1 MLRPEALHS
10 TGRTRLKARS
20 SGALSRL
27 PKPLADALLTP
38 SREFSPTA
46 IWWWSGE
53 PLTRARLRWQLER
66 LVEGG
71 VWNLVVLNLA
81 PSGPLFGSD
90 ADDPPFLSEAWWEL
104 LDGVCEDAAS
114 LGARLWL
121 YDQLGFSGAD
131 LQARLVQER
140 GEFAGLW
147 LGERP
152 GGAIEERGFDY
163 LGVEA
168 CATLLDRIHGEV
180 ERRLGRWLGST
191 IAGFFQD
198 ELPALPTWSRG
209 FEVAFEAQHGYA
221 LDASL
226 LWEPG
231 VGGGRGDASGGG
243 ARARAAERAR
253 RDWQLTRAALAEEA
267 FFKPLNAWHDRHGL
281 ICGCDQQDPARAGRP
296 VEGAQLYADYART
309 HRWFG
314 APGSDHH
321 GDARI
326 HASLAHLYE
335 RPRVWIEAFHSS
347 GWGGTLEETFDWLVP
362 WLRGGATLYNPHAVY
377 ASTKAGWWEWAPPAT
392 DWRQPYW
399 RHHRVFAD
407 AVARLC
413 QTLSLGRHRCDFAV
427 LLPTA
432 DAQAG
437 ALPDGTVSEA
447 AAGAQRTYVELVG
460 DMAWFDQRP
469 GALDRIGRDAD
480 VIDDDSLQ
488 RAVID
493 AGGGAEEARLRVA
506 EEAYGAIVLPAC
518 TVVEDATAGRLAQF
532 AEAGGV
538 VVAVGGAPERAVG
551 AACADRGAVG
561 ADCGADGADRGADGA
576 PGLARL
582 RAAFERGLATVVP
595 EGDDAALAAALAA
608 VAAVAESD
616 APMLVR
622 EVDGTLVTF
631 LTAAA
636 PSATRVAVDAPEERG
651 VGFGWLHPQIDFD
664 RSRYAPAARVRVRGE
679 HAQALLVSPFDGSA
693 RVVAGAPAG
702 DGTSFEVPFDDGP
715 AALLLVPPAAAT
727 GAEAPVA
734 PPPVHATAPEADRS
748 ADAAMPETGP
758 PAGATLALPATW
770 ACELVPTLENDWGD
784 LACPAAPGAPPL
796 ERWAMRWRVER
807 DGEDGARD
815 GWADPAHDDAAPAS
829 GWAAAH
835 ATFGPGAS
843 WCGPAAPESLPDPS
857 RGDIAPA
864 DPGALAEAGTPAE
877 AGAPAEAGS
886 PDPAPADADVA
897 ADPAASPG
905 AAPSLPWREAVWS
918 RSRGIHKD
926 LLHQHGTLGPKGHV
940 PEEFLDFGAVG
951 AGEAVHVRAR
961 VTLPPETD
969 GVLAI
974 GAAAAKRLWL
984 DGAEL
989 ALDDAGHLA
998 FATFAIGTGCH
1009 LIDLR
1014 LTADDD
1020 LDHLRAHLAIVRADA
1035 VDRYRRPE
1043 WIAAVPAASGPAPG
1057 EPTPAPAAAA
1067 PGVPAPSEVAL
1078 DLPLRAKPGRAVVQV
1093 AAYAPCALRINGAVV
1108 GRQGGFDPYAE
1119 QDVPRV
1125 RRFDVTEALR
1135 AGDNE
1140 LAVELPAPA
1149 AGEPLPAVL
1158 VDAQIDDRVVC
1169 SGAGWRGR
1177 VGAEP
1182 TEIVARRAQA
1192 GDPASL
1198 HLTRR
1203 PHPLP
1208 GASWLD
1214 PDADDDSVLPLPLAV
1229 PRERIWSAGATP
1241 SEQGRVEWLRFAI
1254 PPGTTAIDVRA
1265 EGEATL
1271 FVDGAE
1277 QAGLTLDPSPRTRLG
1292 ALRIATRPGFER
1304 GAALLEPIRFEVGP
1318 GEIAL
1323 GDWERVG
1330 LPEYSGGLRYR
1341 ATVDLHD
1348 LAPGEPPA
1356 DPARSDAPPADA
1368 RSSTTLDLGAVRGTA
1383 EVRVNGV
1390 DCGTRICAPYRFDV
1404 TEALRNG
1411 ANDVDVLVL
1420 GTLGP
1425 YLDAVSPT
1433 HFVFDGQRTTGLCGP
1448 VTLYTTGSNND

>member
-1 MLRPEALHS
+1 MRRLGALHS
-10 TGRTRLKARS
+10 IGGTRPGARS
-20 SGALSRL
+20 SSTLSGL
-27 PKPLADALLTP
+27 PRPLADALLSP
-38 SREFSPTA
+38 SREFSPAA

-53 PLTRARLRWQLER
+53 PLTRERLRWQLER
-66 LVEGG
+66 FVDGG
-71 VWNLVVLNLA
+71 VWNLVILNLA

-104 LDGVCEDAAS
+104 LDGVCADAAS

-147 LGERP
+147 LGAR
-152 GGAIEERGFDY
+152 ADDALEERGFDY

-180 ERRLGRWLGST
+180 ERRLGRWLGTT

-198 ELPALPTWSRG
+198 ELPALPTWSR
-209 FEVAFEAQHGYA
+209 ELPAAFAAQHGYE
-221 LDASL
+221 LDRSL
-226 LWEPG
+226 LWQDG
-231 VGGGRGDASGGG
+231 VE
-243 ARARAAERAR
+243 AERAR
-253 RDWQLTRAALAEEA
+253 RDYHVTRAALAEEA
-267 FFKPLNAWHDRHGL
+267 FFKPLNAWHERHGL

-296 VEGAQLYADYART
+296 VEGVQLYADYPRT

-377 ASTKAGWWEWAPPAT
+377 ASTKGGWWEWAPPAT

-399 RHHRVFAD
+399 RHHRVLAD

-413 QTLSLGRHRCDFAV
+413 QTLSLGRHRCDVAI

-437 ALPDGTVSEA
+437 ALPDGTVAQHA
-447 AAGAQRTYVELVG
+447 AAAQRTYVELAG

-488 RAVID
+488 RAVVD
-493 AGGGAEEARLRVA
+493 AAGSGGAPSAAGAASAGGASSAGVARLRVA
-506 EEAYGAIVLPAC
+506 GEAYGAIVLPAC
-518 TVVEDATAGRLAQF
+518 TVLEDATAARLAEF

-538 VVAVGGAPERAVG
+538 VVAVGTAPERGVG
-551 AACADRGAVG
+551 VAA
-561 ADCGADGADRGADGA
+561 RGADDADGGADDADGGAGDAGGGADDA

-582 RAAFERGLATVVP
+582 RAAFDRGRATVVP
-595 EGDDAALAAALAA
+595 AGDDAALAAALA
-608 VAAVAESD
+608 VVPAVAESD

-622 EVDGTLVTF
+622 EVDGTLVAF

-651 VGFGWLHPQIDFD
+651 VGFGWLHPRIDFD
-664 RSRYAPAARVRVRGE
+664 RSRYAPSARVRVRGE
-679 HAQALLVSPFDGSA
+679 HASALLVSPFDGSA
-693 RVVAGAPAG
+693 RVVAGTPAG

-715 AALLLVPPAAAT
+715 AALLVVPPAAA
-727 GAEAPVA
+727 
-734 PPPVHATAPEADRS
+734 
-748 ADAAMPETGP
+748 
-758 PAGATLALPATW
+758 AGAPAPAATPTAGAREPAATPIANMPAPAATPTATPASGATVALPATW
-770 ACELVPTLENDWGD
+770 ACELVLTLENDWGD
-784 LACPAAPGAPPL
+784 LALPAASGAPPL
-796 ERWAMRWRVER
+796 ERWALRWRVER
-807 DGEDGARD
+807 DGEDGVRD
-815 GWADPAHDDAAPAS
+815 GWADPAHDDGSAGAGADDAAGAGADS
-829 GWAAAH
+829 AAGWQAAH
-835 ATFGPGAS
+835 ATFGPGAL
-843 WCGPAAPESLPDPS
+843 WCGPAAPATMPDPS
-857 RGDIAPA
+857 RGAEVGDAGGEPAPDPVDAAAPA
-864 DPGALAEAGTPAE
+864 
-877 AGAPAEAGS
+877 
-886 PDPAPADADVA
+886 
-897 ADPAASPG
+897 
-905 AAPSLPWREAVWS
+905 WREAIWS

-940 PEEFLDFGAVG
+940 PEEFLDLGPVR

-961 VTLPPETD
+961 VELPPD
-969 GVLAI
+969 AGGVLAI
-974 GAAAAKRLWL
+974 GAAAAKRLWI

-998 FATFAIGTGCH
+998 FAACALGTGRH

-1014 LTADDD
+1014 LTAEED
-1020 LDHLRAHLAIVRADA
+1020 LDHLRAHLAVVREEA
-1035 VDRYRRPE
+1035 VERYRRPE
-1043 WIAAVPAASGPAPG
+1043 WIAA
-1057 EPTPAPAAAA
+1057 AAAGSHGDA
-1067 PGVPAPSEVAL
+1067 TSELACDLSLREKPA
-1078 DLPLRAKPGRAVVQV
+1078 RAIVQV
-1093 AAYAPCALRINGAVV
+1093 AAYAPCALRVNGAVV

-1125 RRFDVTEALR
+1125 RRYDVTGALR

-1149 AGEPLPAVL
+1149 PGEPLPAVL
-1158 VDAQIDDRVVC
+1158 VDALVDERVVC
-1169 SGAGWRGR
+1169 SGREWRAR
-1177 VGAEP
+1177 VGGEPAEV
-1182 TEIVARRAQA
+1182 TTRRAQA
-1192 GDPASL
+1192 DDPASL

-1208 GASWLD
+1208 GAAWLD
-1214 PDADDDSVLPLPLAV
+1214 PDADDGSVLPLPLAV
-1229 PRERIWSAGATP
+1229 PRDEHGAGAAATP
-1241 SEQGRVEWLRFAI
+1241 AAADAAAPPPAGAAPPPAAGASLPTTAAPPPAGASPASGRVEWLRFAI
-1254 PPGTTAIDVRA
+1254 PPGTTAIDVRP
-1265 EGEATL
+1265 EGVATL
-1271 FVDGAE
+1271 FVDGVAQE
-1277 QAGLTLDPSPRTRLG
+1277 GLRLDPAPRARLG
-1292 ALRIATRPGFER
+1292 ALRIATRPGFEG
-1304 GAALLEPIRFEVGP
+1304 GAALAAPIRFEVGP

-1323 GDWERVG
+1323 GDWEQVG
-1330 LPEYSGGLRYR
+1330 LPEYSGGVRYR
-1341 ATVDLHD
+1341 STIDVAGA
-1348 LAPGEPPA
+1348 APSPTA
-1356 DPARSDAPPADA
+1356 
-1368 RSSTTLDLGAVRGTA
+1368 TLDLGELRGTA

-1390 DCGTRICAPYRFDV
+1390 ACGTRICAPYRFDV
-1404 TEALRNG
+1404 GAALRAG
-1411 ANDVDVLVL
+1411 ANEVEVLVL

-1448 VTLYTTGSNND
+1448 VTLHIAGGSND